1 MRSKWWPW
9 VAFSHA
15 SPGSSNSIHRRPTPN
30 CGRRYFEKID
40 VLSAPNYTP
49 SEEDVLLCR
58 SRTIGIVKTVLEI
71 DKNEFNIYDVGGQ
84 RNERRKWIHCFD
96 EVTAV
101 IFVAALS
108 EYDQVAP
115 SAYAEGWGG
124 YHTHS
129 QLAMLGGATLVVIT
143 MVRGMG

>member
-1 MRSKWWPW
+1 MSEP
-9 VAFSHA
+9 
-15 SPGSSNSIHRRPTPN
+15 
-30 CGRRYFEKID
+30 D
-40 VLSAPNYTP
+40 YTP

-71 DKNEFNIYDVGGQ
+71 DKNEFNIFDVGGQ

-108 EYDQVAP
+108 EYDQVSAP
-115 SAYAEGWGG
+115 CSPFPAR
-124 YHTHS
+124 TR
-129 QLAMLGGATLVVIT
+129 QLALFLY
-143 MVRGMG
+143 VRVSHVPHPAHRTPARLSSRIRIKTEW

>member
-1 MRSKWWPW
+1 MSEP
-9 VAFSHA
+9 
-15 SPGSSNSIHRRPTPN
+15 
-30 CGRRYFEKID
+30 D
-40 VLSAPNYTP
+40 YTP

-71 DKNEFNIYDVGGQ
+71 DKNEFNIFDVGGQ

-108 EYDQVAP
+108 EYDQVGFTRTRSRACLRCPCALRCSILAP
-115 SAYAEGWGG
+115 
-124 YHTHS
+124 
-129 QLAMLGGATLVVIT
+129 
-143 MVRGMG
+143 

>member
-1 MRSKWWPW
+1 MYYTPVRSY
-9 VAFSHA
+9 
-15 SPGSSNSIHRRPTPN
+15 
-30 CGRRYFEKID
+30 RYFEKID
-40 VLSAPNYTP
+40 AMSEPDYTP

-71 DKNEFNIYDVGGQ
+71 DKNEFNIFDVGGQ

-108 EYDQVAP
+108 EYDQVTTPPPPPSPMRHFAP
-115 SAYAEGWGG
+115 LFFLFVSAN
-124 YHTHS
+124 HPQHS
-129 QLAMLGGATLVVIT
+129 AHRTVLRLYSRIRIKTVW
-143 MVRGMG
+143 

>member
-1 MRSKWWPW
+1 MSDP
-9 VAFSHA
+9 
-15 SPGSSNSIHRRPTPN
+15 
-30 CGRRYFEKID
+30 E
-40 VLSAPNYTP
+40 YTP

-71 DKNEFNIYDVGGQ
+71 DKNEFNIFDVGGQ

-108 EYDQVAP
+108 EYDQVIPRPFP
-115 SAYAEGWGG
+115 S
-124 YHTHS
+124 
-129 QLAMLGGATLVVIT
+129 V
-143 MVRGMG
+143 